1 MTECTVADL
10 PNGPGPPKDFD
21 EAMQAPPAIDIMVHL
36 ASMNVSNDPTACLAA
51 VELGSN
57 MAVVVYDPKVS
68 AGGILNFM
76 LPKLELSQ
84 KQALANPAIF
94 AESGI
99 PQLYQRCY
107 KFGASKERMLCYLIG
122 AGNVMDESS
131 SFHPGSDNLEM
142 ARRIL
147 EKNGVE
153 IREEWVGGHS
163 RRSVRLQIS
172 DGQISVQ
179 SSDDD
184 ENQS

>member
-1 MTECTVADL
+1 M
-10 PNGPGPPKDFD
+10 
-21 EAMQAPPAIDIMVHL
+21 
-36 ASMNVSNDPTACLAA
+36 SVSNDPTASLAA
-51 VELGSN
+51 LELGSN
-57 MAVVVYDPKVS
+57 IAVVVYDPKVK

-76 LPKLELSQ
+76 LPNLEISE

-107 KFGASKERMLCYLIG
+107 KFGARKERMLCYLVG
-122 AGNVMDESS
+122 GGNVMGDSH

-142 ARRIL
+142 AHRIL

-163 RRSVRLQIS
+163 RRSVRLQVS
-172 DGQISVQ
+172 DGQVTVQ
-179 SSDDD
+179 SSDDE
-184 ENQS
+184 ENQL